1 MNWTEGSLARHSRGR
16 QRNVLIARQK
26 QHFAKARSNLLNGAY
41 KAAPVSISFLQ
52 SKSASQSPR
61 RVLSHRDYNHTS
73 STPPSPLVDR
83 DPPREYPTYQRDDD
97 YDTLPPDLDRRRRLL
112 EKPDWAGLRLQEPLD
127 ISFPGQIYATR
138 RWTRASIHPRE
149 RAPGEL
155 RNYAAAHEEKRYKRL
170 KRSSM
175 RIQIGSQEI
184 QPSIATAS
192 QLGIKPRAF
201 DLENLASAHWNHS
214 MSDDNWDLPPPKR
227 ELYDFESLDFDSSSR
242 ISTTSLGKPE
252 VPVNVRYA
260 SAVIH
265 QPAPCRTTN
274 FQVPKWVSSSSEDG
288 RSMQVEIEEPVRPV
302 SPSQESEQQKWKD
315 WVLYEESLNVPSCS
329 PTIRLGTSQ
338 ISTKGSEGS
347 AVTLP
352 SHLQPQLPM
361 LRLSSELEPEQEH
374 TLRHSPKSTDEEET
388 TRNDSSFQDDQH
400 PPDNHNLLP
409 PNRQCISPKKLD
421 VPDDL
426 NEIWRKFAYGDD
438 ENSEELLKDAFK
450 EAAHQAAVEL
460 RPSKTP
466 SSVDGYTE
474 TAATCGTE
482 LCSIDQRCQDDPI
495 SSDLFSVSNMAM
507 KGTTASETASSN
519 IATIASSDEPPHNP
533 KWFTLPKAFVGKH
546 ANTDPASIAKAIV
559 TNIPRSG
566 KKGRGKR
573 RKKMA
578 TDGRT
583 DIRSLPDFDGDP
595 IEEIEDDSY
604 P

>member
-16 QRNVLIARQK
+16 QRNALIARQK
-26 QHFAKARSNLLNGAY
+26 QHFAKARSNLLNGAH
-41 KAAPVSISFLQ
+41 KRAPVSISFLP
-52 SKSASQSPR
+52 SKSALQSPHR
-61 RVLSHRDYNHTS
+61 DPSHRNYDNTS
-73 STPPSPLVDR
+73 STPSSPLVGR
-83 DPPREYPTYQRDDD
+83 DPPREYPTYRRDDD
-97 YDTLPPDLDRRRRLL
+97 YEVLPSNLDRRRRLL

-138 RWTRASIHPRE
+138 RWTRAATRPGE
-149 RAPGEL
+149 RAPSEL
-155 RNYAAAHEEKRYKRL
+155 RNYAAAHEEKRHRRL
-170 KRSSM
+170 RRSSM

-184 QPSIATAS
+184 QPSIATGS
-192 QLGIKPRAF
+192 QLGLKPGAF
-201 DLENLASAHWNHS
+201 ELARTPRNNLV
-214 MSDDNWDLPPPKR
+214 SDDSRGLPPPER
-227 ELYDFESLDFDSSSR
+227 GLYGYQSLDSDDSSR
-242 ISTTSLGKPE
+242 TSTTSLGKSE

-260 SAVIH
+260 STVI
-265 QPAPCRTTN
+265 QEPAPCRTTI

-288 RSMQVEIEEPVRPV
+288 RSMQVEIEEPVRSVP
-302 SPSQESEQQKWKD
+302 PSQESEQERWKD
-315 WVLYEESLNVPSCS
+315 WVMCEESLNIPSCS
-329 PTIRLGTSQ
+329 PSIRPGTSQ
-338 ISTKGSEGS
+338 VGTKGSESS

-352 SHLQPQLPM
+352 SHLQPRLPS
-361 LRLSSELEPEQEH
+361 LRLSSEPELEPER
-374 TLRHSPKSTDEEET
+374 TLRHSPKNTDKEGT
-388 TRNDSSFQDDQH
+388 TRNDNSVQGNQY
-400 PPDNHNLLP
+400 PADNHNLLP

-438 ENSEELLKDAFK
+438 ENSEELLKGAFK

-460 RPSKTP
+460 RPSKTS
-466 SSVDGYTE
+466 SSVDEYTE

-482 LCSIDQRCQDDPI
+482 LGSIDRQCQNDSI
-495 SSDLFSVSNMAM
+495 SSDVSSGSHIAT
-507 KGTTASETASSN
+507 KGTTASETTSSN
-519 IATIASSDEPPHNP
+519 IVTIATSDELPHNL

-546 ANTDPASIAKAIV
+546 VNTDQASIAKAFV
-559 TNIPRSG
+559 ANISRSG
-566 KKGRGKR
+566 RKGRGKR